1 MYLKLP
7 LIEKNV
13 TDVRIVLCSNK
24 IEQTVKFRIPQPEIN
39 YLGDFN
45 SEDLFK
51 NDFLKHLCMQKINLN
66 IRNGRFSTIVCQRG
80 NGNKIKSMRS
90 GFVTT
95 DQLYFQLKTESK

>member
-13 TDVRIVLCSNK
+13 TDVRIILCSNK
-24 IEQTVKFRIPQPEIN
+24 IEKTVKFRIPQPEIN

-51 NDFLKHLCMQKINLN
+51 NDFLKHLCTQKINLN

-80 NGNKIKSMRS
+80 IGNNV
-90 GFVTT
+90 FE
-95 DQLYFQLKTESK
+95 D